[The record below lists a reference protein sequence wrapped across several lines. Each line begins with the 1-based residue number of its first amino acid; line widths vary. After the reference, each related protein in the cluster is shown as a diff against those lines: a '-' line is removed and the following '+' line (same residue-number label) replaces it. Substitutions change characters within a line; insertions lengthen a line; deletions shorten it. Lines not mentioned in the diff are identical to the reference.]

1 MNILSQFDKKIL
13 KTLGKPCKLWR
24 KEIEKER
31 IGNDMGKVLP
41 ELLSSPLV
49 KRYQRGEP
57 ILSKGVALLIKEI
70 RCVSRLASREL
81 GQTFLGGDTLQKK
94 NPWNGFHGFFF
105 WFFY

>member
-1 MNILSQFDKKIL
+1 MSCCTSRTCNFAAFLPVKAPRPIVSDQPGSQF
-13 KTLGKPCKLWR
+13 
-24 KEIEKER
+24 
-31 IGNDMGKVLP
+31 
-41 ELLSSPLV
+41 
-49 KRYQRGEP
+49 YQ
-57 ILSKGVALLIKEI
+57 KGAALLIKEI